1 MNNKIEEMK
10 ELVNK
15 LNKWSYEYYTLGQ
28 PSVED
33 STYDNY
39 YDKLLQLEKETNTIL
54 SNSPTQKVGNEIL
67 SKLKK
72 VKHEYP
78 LLSLG
83 KTKSYK
89 DIIKFRLHQVLVQQD
104 KMDGLTIDLTYDN
117 GLLIAGDTRGNGEEG
132 EDILHNVKTFSN
144 IPLKINYKKKVHII
158 GEAIIDY
165 DTFNKINEKLP
176 NDKQY
181 KNPRNLVSGTVRQL
195 DSSICKQRNVRF
207 IGYIVEGNNELLTK
221 QDQLE
226 FIREQGFEVVN
237 YNFINPEDTEQ
248 DIENKLNRAKK
259 YAESQGLPIDGQV
272 ITYNDIKY
280 GKSLG
285 VTSHHPK
292 HSLAFK
298 FTEDVEITKLTSVEW
313 QVGRTGVVTPVAN
326 FETVELA
333 GTEVSKA
340 SLHNLSIL
348 KSLKLGIGD
357 EVSVCKKNEIIPQII
372 DNITKS
378 NTLEIPT
385 KCPICGEELIIKN
398 DTESEFLYCNNPNCK
413 AKLIQSISHYCSRNA
428 MNIEGLSEKT
438 IEKFIE
444 KGFIKSLID
453 IYSLKQYKK
462 EIINMDGLGIRSYDN
477 LIQSIE
483 KSKECKLENFIFGL
497 GIPNVGLQTAK
508 GMVKYINISNNVKK
522 TLEDIVNTTYNDW
535 LKMNDCGEVLAK
547 SLINYFS
554 NEKLKEQYY
563 NLADLQNFIQEQQ
576 KQNNSNISLE
586 GKVFVVTGDVHIF
599 KNRKELQNKI
609 EELGGKNTGSVSK
622 KTTYLINNDGE
633 SNTGKNKKAKE
644 LGIQI
649 ITEQD
654 FIDMIGGLN

>member
-1 MNNKIEEMK
+1 MNNKIKKMK
-10 ELVNK
+10 ELINK

-132 EDILHNVKTFSN
+132 EDILHNIKTFSN

-298 FTEDVEITKLTSVEW
+298 FTEDVEITKLISVEW

-453 IYSLKQYKK
+453 IYSLSNYKK
-462 EIINMDGLGIRSYDN
+462 EIINMDGFGIRSYN
-477 LIQSIE
+477 NIINSIE
-483 KSKECKLENFIFGL
+483 KSKECKLENFIFAL

-563 NLADLQNFIQEQQ
+563 NLADLQNFIQEQP

-586 GKVFVVTGDVHIF
+586 GKVFVVTGDVHTF

-622 KTTYLINNDGE
+622 KTTYLINNDSE

>member
-1 MNNKIEEMK
+1 MNNKIEKMK
-10 ELVNK
+10 ELINK

-144 IPLKINYKKKVHII
+144 MPLKINYKNKVHII

-165 DTFNKINEKLP
+165 NTFNEINSKLP
-176 NDKQY
+176 KDKQY

-298 FTEDVEITKLTSVEW
+298 FTEDVEITKLRKVEW
-313 QVGRTGVVTPVAN
+313 QVGRTGIVTPVAI
-326 FETVELA
+326 FDTVELA

-340 SLHNLSIL
+340 TLHNLSIL
-348 KSLKLGIGD
+348 KSLQLGIGD

-453 IYSLKQYKK
+453 IYSLSNYKK
-462 EIINMDGLGIRSYDN
+462 EIINMDGFGIRSYN
-477 LIQSIE
+477 NIINSIE

-563 NLADLQNFIQEQQ
+563 NLADLQNFIQEQP

-622 KTTYLINNDGE
+622 KTTYLINNDSE

-654 FIDMIGGLN
+654 FIDMIGGI

>member
-72 VKHEYP
+72 IKHEYP

-248 DIENKLNRAKK
+248 DIENKLNRAKE

-326 FETVELA
+326 FDTVELA

-413 AKLIQSISHYCSRNA
+413 AKLVQSISHYCSRNA

-453 IYSLKQYKK
+453 IYSLSNYKK
-462 EIINMDGLGIRSYDN
+462 EIINMDGFGIRSYN
-477 LIQSIE
+477 NIINSIE

-563 NLADLQNFIQEQQ
+563 NLADLQNFIQEQP

-586 GKVFVVTGDVHIF
+586 GKVFVVTGDVNIF
-599 KNRKELQNKI
+599 KNRKELQSKI
-609 EELGGKNTGSVSK
+609 EDLGGKVTGSVSK
-622 KTTYLINNDGE
+622 KTNYLINNDVE
-633 SNTGKNKKAKE
+633 SNSSKNKKAKE
-644 LGIQI
+644 LNIPI
-649 ITEQD
+649 ISEQD

>member
-165 DTFNKINEKLP
+165 DTFNKINEKIP